1 MKIISAH
8 SKDLGDNF
16 FVRRAIPQIGTKSI
30 GPFVFVDHFGPTTI
44 VKGKEMTVRAHPHI
58 GLATITYLY
67 AGGILHRDSLGTEI
81 EIKPFEVNWMTAGKG
96 IVHSERSAPFETSMP
111 LQGIQTWVALPKE
124 HEETE
129 PEFFHYKAD
138 QIPVWQNDGVTLRVI
153 AGEYQNQSSP
163 VKVYS
168 SLFYCDVE
176 MEAGKE
182 AGWQAKKG
190 QQTGVYV
197 SIGQI
202 QIKGQT
208 LQVGDL
214 AILEPEEELQM
225 TSELES
231 RLVVF
236 GGDPFPEKRHLFWN
250 FVSSSQEKIEQAK
263 IDWQQRKFPAVPNET
278 EFIPLPE

>member
-138 QIPVWQNDGVTLRVI
+138 QIPVSQNDGVTLRVI
-153 AGEYQNQSSP
+153 AGEYQNQLSP

-176 MEAGKE
+176 MQAGKE
-182 AGWQAKKG
+182 VRWQAKKG

-250 FVSSSQEKIEQAK
+250 FVSSSPEKIEQAK
-263 IDWQQRKFPAVPNET
+263 TDWQQRKFPAVPNET